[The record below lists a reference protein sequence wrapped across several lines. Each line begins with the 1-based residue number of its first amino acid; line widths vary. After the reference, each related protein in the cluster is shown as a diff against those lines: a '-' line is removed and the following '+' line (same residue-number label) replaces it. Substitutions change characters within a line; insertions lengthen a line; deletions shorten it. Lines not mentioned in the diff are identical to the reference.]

1 MKCLICES
9 HIFKDFRVISKKK
22 ELEFFFIEE
31 YKDSF
36 HKVLEKNQ
44 FDVIFTKIGQNL
56 NAEILLTQKN
66 LKYIVSPTTGTDHI
80 DLKYCLE
87 KKIKVIS
94 LKGEYKFLDTIST
107 TAEHAW
113 TLFLNLNR
121 DFLKS
126 ISNVKNKLWERNSL
140 IQYQIKGDNVGIVGF
155 GRLGKMI
162 ANYAEAFGLN
172 IFYYD
177 IKKLN
182 LPKKYKKTTSLA
194 ELISKVDHL
203 FILVNYNSGD
213 EELIN
218 KNQIESI
225 KLKTLINVSR
235 GELVNE
241 KFICDEIIKG
251 NLKKYGTDVLRGD
264 SSVDPKHS
272 KIFLESSDIYKLSK
286 TNDNILITPHCGGY
300 AINVLKETRKFVF
313 EKFLKDINTK

>member
-1 MKCLICES
+1 
-9 HIFKDFRVISKKK
+9 IFKDFREISKKK

-56 NAEILLTQKN
+56 NAEILLTQKK
-66 LKYIVSPTTGTDHI
+66 LKYIISPTTGTDHI
-80 DLKYCLE
+80 DLKYCIGN
-87 KKIKVIS
+87 KIKVIS

-121 DFLKS
+121 EFLKS
-126 ISNVKNKLWERNSL
+126 ISNVKNELWERNSL

-162 ANYAEAFGLN
+162 ANYSEAFGLN
-172 IFYYD
+172 IFFYD
-177 IKKLN
+177 IKNLN

-213 EELIN
+213 KELIN

-251 NLKKYGTDVLRGD
+251 NLKKYGT
-264 SSVDPKHS
+264 
-272 KIFLESSDIYKLSK
+272 
-286 TNDNILITPHCGGY
+286 
-300 AINVLKETRKFVF
+300 
-313 EKFLKDINTK
+313 